1 MPPKTT
7 KKAVPAVSLSPPS
20 ILKRKT
26 NVTPYVGQGVV
37 TNNRPDTV
45 TSSNTAVEN
54 FDVHWITKYQGAL
67 SQRPPEAAF
76 IHPMK
81 VEYENKKVI
90 GDLNVVKAIMY
101 RRDPSKDGQFHL
113 IGKNGTAYRWDC
125 LITERSTD
133 TDDAASIGKRI
144 AAAFTE
150 FGKDRTDDGTVDPS
164 PQKQNEFKW
173 KQPPVFVFQKDVS
186 SDPPKPMNYFLCDVD
201 CIKLLKLQYSED
213 NAKEDVMADDGIMT
227 AYFASPE
234 EGHRVLQN
242 ITEAVWRCPM

>member
-1 MPPKTT
+1 MFK
-7 KKAVPAVSLSPPS
+7 LSVAAIPVNADPS
-20 ILKRKT
+20 IAGKAPDSLLELTVDSLASATVPVRFPAGIFVKLE
-26 NVTPYVGQGVV
+26 PL
-37 TNNRPDTV
+37 PDTFVKEPVVADTVVAEIVPV
-45 TSSNTAVEN
+45 TVAPDPDVDKRVVPLCLKSTA
-54 FDVHWITKYQGAL
+54 
-67 SQRPPEAAF
+67 PPEAAF

-125 LITERSTD
+125 IITERSTD
-133 TDDAASIGKRI
+133 TDDAASIGKHI

-186 SDPPKPMNYFLCDVD
+186 SDPPKPMQILGGQEV
-201 CIKLLKLQYSED
+201 
-213 NAKEDVMADDGIMT
+213 T
-227 AYFASPE
+227 A
-234 EGHRVLQN
+234 
-242 ITEAVWRCPM
+242 